1 MVGSEC
7 LTPIQA
13 SQGYPL
19 ELLAAKIGRLLICK
33 DWSAAASCTAGPRK
47 RCVKNGALNFEG
59 ARRFQQIRGI
69 MAPGRGRW
77 GSFHIHER
85 GKATRSPV
93 DRRVPVPP
101 SAVVVA
107 VVWHG
112 RRTLPRPALQLA
124 RSECGG
130 MRQHGAE
137 H

>member
-93 DRRVPVPP
+93 VFPSRAVRRGGCRGVARTPDAAPAG
-101 SAVVVA
+101 SAA
-107 VVWHG
+107 S
-112 RRTLPRPALQLA
+112 A
-124 RSECGG
+124 
-130 MRQHGAE
+130 
-137 H
+137 